1 MTADEVKS
9 LQIGETVT
17 VCQKDREPVI
27 CTVAFRR
34 DPKRKFLTYRVNGE
48 IRSFAIKD
56 YPNMRYER
64 PIITRERRK
73 QNETY

>member
-1 MTADEVKS
+1 MTAEEVRA

-17 VCQKDREPVI
+17 VRKEGLEPVI
-27 CTVAFRR
+27 CTVAFHS

-56 YPNMRYER
+56 YPDMRYDR
-64 PIITRERRK
+64 PIITGERRK
-73 QNETY
+73 

>member
-17 VCQKDREPVI
+17 VRPKGREPVI

-34 DPKRKFLTYRVNGE
+34 DPKRKFLTYRAGGQ
-48 IRSFAIKD
+48 IRKFPIRD
-56 YPNMRYER
+56 YSDAEYEGAGASR
-64 PIITRERRK
+64 G
-73 QNETY
+73 

>member
-9 LQIGETVT
+9 LQIGDTVT
-17 VCQKDREPVI
+17 VRKEGREPVI

-56 YPNMRYER
+56 YQDIRFE
-64 PIITRERRK
+64 ICASH
-73 QNETY
+73 

>member
-17 VCQKDREPVI
+17 VCKEDREPVI

-34 DPKRKFLTYRVNGE
+34 DPKRKFLTYRVNGK
-48 IRSFAIKD
+48 IRSFTIKD
-56 YPNMRYER
+56 HPDMRFE
-64 PIITRERRK
+64 ICASH
-73 QNETY
+73 